1 MQDVVV
7 IDPGFCTPRIVI
19 QRWLQ
24 TLQISRTKSRIRV
37 ADSRRFHYYSDT
49 AGLNC
54 FLYSDG
60 NLLREAF
67 LHLQSS
73 AKRFRDTCE
82 LREAKD
88 QLVWNIGNRDLAT
101 RRAIYEQGETRGGK
115 DEMIG
120 SSE

>member
-1 MQDVVV
+1 M
-7 IDPGFCTPRIVI
+7 
-19 QRWLQ
+19 
-24 TLQISRTKSRIRV
+24 
-37 ADSRRFHYYSDT
+37 ADSRRFHYNSDT

>member
-1 MQDVVV
+1 M
-7 IDPGFCTPRIVI
+7 
-19 QRWLQ
+19 
-24 TLQISRTKSRIRV
+24 
-37 ADSRRFHYYSDT
+37 ADSRRFHYNSDT

-88 QLVWNIGNRDLAT
+88 QLVWNVGNRDLAT
-101 RRAIYEQGETRGGK
+101 RRAIYEQGKHEEEKTK
-115 DEMIG
+115 
-120 SSE
+120 